1 MGKLFL
7 WKGVWWKKK
16 GLEKKVAF
24 VGKFLKNPLSI
35 LLTCVFFKINWAVPD
50 LIVRVHAEP

>member
-24 VGKFLKNPLSI
+24 VGKFFEKRFEYVVNLRLFQN
-35 LLTCVFFKINWAVPD
+35 
-50 LIVRVHAEP
+50 